1 MAFVMQT
8 ILNRVESDKFPNT
21 IYDVVSNTKEEI
33 ILECFDNEIGMK
45 IELVFENDNGISIEI
60 RNDLIKKFLNRITS
74 FTHLINE
81 N

>member
-1 MAFVMQT
+1 MG
-8 ILNRVESDKFPNT
+8 VEIVNINDT

-33 ILECFDNEIGMK
+33 ILERFDSEIGMK
-45 IELVFENDNGISIEI
+45 FELVFENDNVISIEI
-60 RNDLIKKFLNRITS
+60 KNDLIKKFLNRVTS

>member
-1 MAFVMQT
+1 MDIENVN
-8 ILNRVESDKFPNT
+8 ISEN

-33 ILECFDNEIGMK
+33 ILERLDNEIGMK

-60 RNDLIKKFLNRITS
+60 KNDLIKKFLNRVTS
-74 FTHLINE
+74 FIHLINE

>member
-1 MAFVMQT
+1 M
-8 ILNRVESDKFPNT
+8 ESEKININDI

-33 ILECFDNEIGMK
+33 ILERLDNEIGMK

-60 RNDLIKKFLNRITS
+60 KNNLIKKFLNRVTS

-81 N
+81 I

>member
-1 MAFVMQT
+1 MD
-8 ILNRVESDKFPNT
+8 VEKVNINDT